1 MSNEPGIR
9 RVQDDG
15 ASDQGDDGAALFGA
29 CDLHPGLARWLTSD
43 GLLTERLRAL
53 PDMRLRPL
61 AETDVALTDGQRRL
75 LQTPDGTGRLREIS
89 LEVGATR
96 CVYGCSLIPVS
107 LLQVYP
113 WLGALGEKP
122 LGATLTARLEVT
134 RGPFSY
140 CRLAA
145 DELLARRA
153 TGGASSAPLWS
164 RRSTFQLPGG
174 RILVTEVFLPAL
186 APWPVS

>member
-1 MSNEPGIR
+1 MSNEQGVR
-9 RVQDDG
+9 RVQDDEVCLEGYDQAALSG
-15 ASDQGDDGAALFGA
+15 ASN
-29 CDLHPGLARWLTSD
+29 LHPGLARWLTCD

-61 AETDVALTDGQRRL
+61 AESDVTLTEGQRRL

-89 LEVGATR
+89 LELGATR

-122 LGATLTARLEVT
+122 LGATLTARLEVA
-134 RGPFSY
+134 RSPFSY
-140 CRLAA
+140 CHLAA
-145 DELLARRA
+145 DDVLVRRA
-153 TGGASSAPLWS
+153 SGGASRAPLWA

-174 RILVTEVFLPAL
+174 RILVTEVFFPAL